1 MKTPNQEIVELSMDN
16 LEQLLQRAEAKQ
28 LNDEDY
34 ATIKALIESYAH
46 FTKLVEDKRATID
59 RLRKLLFGSSSEKTS
74 DVIKDEGKDASSTT
88 AKDGD
93 ESTGKDD
100 QEKEQ
105 TTQRKGHGRNGADD
119 YRGAEKIP
127 VPHGSLQSG
136 DACPDCQ
143 KGKVYEVAQPGVLV
157 RITGQAPVQATVY
170 ELQKLRCN
178 LCGKVFTAKPPE
190 GVSKEK
196 YDAAAASM
204 IAILKYGSGL
214 PFNRLEGLQESLGIP
229 LPASTQWDIV
239 NPTAKRIAP
248 AVEELI
254 RQAAQGDVLHNDD
267 TAVKILEFMGKR
279 AKQAALA
286 EDAADAAAK
295 KDAPKRSG
303 LFTSGIVSTH
313 QDRKIALFFSGRQH
327 AGENLGDVLAHRA
340 ADLGPPIQ
348 MCDALSRNLPKE
360 LETLVANC
368 IAHGR
373 RSFVEVADR
382 FPEECRH
389 VLEVLKEVY
398 KNDGIARKRNL
409 SPAQRLQFHQ
419 AESGP
424 LMKEFRKWLNRQF
437 DDRRVEPNSAL
448 GEAISY
454 MLNHWEKLTL
464 FLREP
469 GAPLDNNICE
479 RILKRAILP
488 RKNALFYKTLNGAH
502 VGDLFMSL
510 IHTCQLNDANP
521 FDYLTELQP
530 TRGGTCRP
538 TRELDA
544 LELPER
550 IECVKRKHYHGRMS
564 KRTSKKAI
572 GSPKRTDP
580 APWLRKALAKRRKD
594 ELIDILV
601 TIARADRVVL
611 RRLAAHFELQ
621 TPPKELLAATR
632 QAIADATAFDER
644 DINHNFSYD
653 YEAYRQVQRNMHRLI
668 ELKQLRP
675 AMELSL
681 ELMDQGSYQVEG
693 SDEGLMSEDIEAC
706 FRPVLKALHKSD
718 LPAAKVIAWCA
729 EMLKRD
735 RVGVLCDQELRT
747 LRQQLETSRSP

>member
-1 MKTPNQEIVELSMDN
+1 MKMRKRKQKQKRKKKQKIVELPMDE
-16 LEQLLQRAEAKQ
+16 LESILQRAQAAALDEKDCAK
-28 LNDEDY
+28 
-34 ATIKALIESYAH
+34 IKAVFESYSYL
-46 FTKLVEDKRATID
+46 TELVEDKGTTIA

-74 DVIKDEGKDASSTT
+74 DVLNDEGASSPS
-88 AKDGD
+88 AEDSDG
-93 ESTGKDD
+93 STQKTDP
-100 QEKEQ
+100 EKER

-136 DACPDCQ
+136 DACPDCK

-190 GVSKEK
+190 GVGSEK
-196 YDAAAASM
+196 YDAASKSM

-214 PFNRLEGLQESLGIP
+214 PFNRLEGLQGSLGIP

-248 AVEELI
+248 AYHELI

-267 TAVKILEFMGKR
+267 TTVKILEFMGKR

-286 EDAADAAAK
+286 EDAEQDATN
-295 KDAPKRSG
+295 KDASKRSG

-327 AGENLGDVLAHRA
+327 AGENLADVLAHRA

-360 LETLVANC
+360 LETIVANC
-368 IAHGR
+368 MAHGR
-373 RSFVEVADR
+373 RQFVDVAER
-382 FPEECRH
+382 FPDECRH
-389 VLEVLKEVY
+389 VLETLKEVY
-398 KNDGIARKRNL
+398 KNDAVARERNL
-409 SPAQRLQFHQ
+409 SPEQRQQFHQ

-437 DDRRVEPNSAL
+437 DDRLVEPNSAL

-454 MLNHWEKLTL
+454 LLNHWEKLTL

-479 RILKRAILP
+479 RILKRAILH

-521 FDYLTELQP
+521 FDYLTELQRHAEELADQP
-530 TRGGTCRP
+530 ENWMPWNYRGVSRTYN
-538 TRELDA
+538 
-544 LELPER
+544 
-550 IECVKRKHYHGRMS
+550 VSMGR
-564 KRTSKKAI
+564 
-572 GSPKRTDP
+572 
-580 APWLRKALAKRRKD
+580 
-594 ELIDILV
+594 
-601 TIARADRVVL
+601 
-611 RRLAAHFELQ
+611 
-621 TPPKELLAATR
+621 
-632 QAIADATAFDER
+632 
-644 DINHNFSYD
+644 
-653 YEAYRQVQRNMHRLI
+653 
-668 ELKQLRP
+668 
-675 AMELSL
+675 
-681 ELMDQGSYQVEG
+681 
-693 SDEGLMSEDIEAC
+693 
-706 FRPVLKALHKSD
+706 
-718 LPAAKVIAWCA
+718 
-729 EMLKRD
+729 
-735 RVGVLCDQELRT
+735 
-747 LRQQLETSRSP
+747 